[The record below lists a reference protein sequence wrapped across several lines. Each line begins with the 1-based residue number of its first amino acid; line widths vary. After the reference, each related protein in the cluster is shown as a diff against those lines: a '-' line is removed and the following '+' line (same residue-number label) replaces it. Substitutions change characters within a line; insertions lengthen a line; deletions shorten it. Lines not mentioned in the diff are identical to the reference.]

1 MVGGE
6 EGRKEGPKKVVKKVV
21 DWWTPEAIA
30 AVRRMIVEED
40 MTYREIAER
49 LGKTR
54 SAIAGMANRWNLSS
68 NALGINAKRH
78 HGLEAKRK
86 AEIRRLE
93 RNMAFN
99 RNAMREMIKANP
111 KLTGRL
117 PVEKQ
122 SIPAFG
128 SKGIP
133 ISELEKLKLEYR
145 PKNQPKETPPSR
157 KKRGTPKWG

>member
-6 EGRKEGPKKVVKKVV
+6 EGRKEGPKKVKKAV
-21 DWWTPEAIA
+21 DWWTPEAVE
-30 AVRRMIVEED
+30 AVRKMIVEED
-40 MTYREIAER
+40 MSYREIAER

-93 RNMAFN
+93 NKMAFN

-117 PVEKQ
+117 PIEKQ
-122 SIPAFG
+122 NLPAFG
-128 SKGIP
+128 SKGLP
-133 ISELEKLKLEYR
+133 ISELEKLKIEYR
-145 PKNQPKETPPSR
+145 PKSQPRPALPSQ
-157 KKRGTPKWG
+157 KKRGTSKWG